1 MTELKQFWQVNNAVL
16 VALYMIAAVLVID
29 GRTDHWGVI
38 LVAVILVAHVLEIPL
53 AMKMLK
59 EKNPSIGRLV
69 VGTVLFGFTWWV
81 PAKKGIYKV

>member
-1 MTELKQFWQVNNAVL
+1 MTDMKQFWQVNNAFL
-16 VALYMIAAVLVID
+16 LALYLIAAALVMD

-53 AMKMLK
+53 AMKVLK
-59 EKNPSIGRLV
+59 DKNPSIGRLI

-81 PAKKGIYKV
+81 PAKKGIYQV

>member
-1 MTELKQFWQVNNAVL
+1 MTDVKQFWQVNNAVL
-16 VALYMIAAVLVID
+16 LALYMIAAVLVID

-38 LVAVILVAHVLEIPL
+38 LAAVILVAHVLEIPL
-53 AMKMLK
+53 AMKVLK
-59 EKNPSIGRLV
+59 EKNPSMGRLV